1 MSDIDNLSLS
11 ISAEDTDDVTTDGV
25 DPSVVDPRHLR
36 RIEVMQRTFSFAF
49 RVSDEQRQAFL
60 DEFPEMAELVEQI
73 AAIDQQIQSFAAER
87 PLSDINKVDLAILR
101 SIVFEWNT
109 RRTPKKVLIDE
120 AVELAKEFGTESSPK
135 FINGVLAHLFN

>member
-1 MSDIDNLSLS
+1 MTDIDDLTLPADDETTEE
-11 ISAEDTDDVTTDGV
+11 IDVSA
-25 DPSVVDPRHLR
+25 VDPRHLR
-36 RIEVMQRTFSFAF
+36 RIEIMQHIFSFAF
-49 RVSDEQRQAFL
+49 CTTDEQHQVFL
-60 DEFPEMAELVEQI
+60 NEFPEMGEIVEQI
-73 AAIDQQIQSFAAER
+73 PAIDQEIQSFAAER

-135 FINGVLAHLFN
+135 FINGVLAHLFK